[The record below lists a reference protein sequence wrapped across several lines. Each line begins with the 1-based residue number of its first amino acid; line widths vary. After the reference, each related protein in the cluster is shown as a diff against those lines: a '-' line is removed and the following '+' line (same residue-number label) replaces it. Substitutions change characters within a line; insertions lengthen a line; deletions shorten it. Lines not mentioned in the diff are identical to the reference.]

1 MKKIKNLFLMAI
13 FTICSFAI
21 IGTVNAAGQASS
33 PKVICIPDTLEV
45 GDTSTCYFI
54 ANISGEVDGFITKV
68 YAMDGLLIDDTAKD
82 VNVGKGTNAK
92 KIILDHGKE
101 TEVKDGIKHKCD
113 TAGEKVANGKNIQQF
128 CAIFHSGEFKNG
140 NYDKDDKD
148 DTISDDYK
156 DLAVI
161 ASFKVRLD
169 ENLNTCGRI
178 CISSKFVP
186 SYANGES
193 ASITYANPSSPGTD
207 TPCAEIE
214 PKNPVNAGTGAFA
227 SYSILIAGAVVAI
240 VSISIAKKQ
249 KKIFNV

>member
-21 IGTVNAAGQASS
+21 IGTVNAAGSASS
-33 PKVICIPDTLEV
+33 PQVICIPDTLEV

-54 ANISGEVDGFITKV
+54 ANISGEIDGFITKV
-68 YAMDGLLIDDTAKD
+68 YAMDGLLIDNTAKD

-101 TEVKDGIKHKCD
+101 AVIKDGISYKCD
-113 TAGEKVANGKNIQQF
+113 TAGEKKANGKNLQQF
-128 CAIFHSGEFKNG
+128 CAIYHSGSFKNG
-140 NYDKDDKD
+140 N
-148 DTISDDYK
+148 DTSLSSDYN
-156 DLAVI
+156 DLAVV

-169 ENLNTCGRI
+169 ENLNTCGRL
-178 CISSKFVP
+178 CVSAKYVP
-186 SYANGES
+186 VYGAGEQ
-193 ASITYANPSSPGTD
+193 ATITYADPSSPGTD
-207 TPCAEIE
+207 TPCAEIN